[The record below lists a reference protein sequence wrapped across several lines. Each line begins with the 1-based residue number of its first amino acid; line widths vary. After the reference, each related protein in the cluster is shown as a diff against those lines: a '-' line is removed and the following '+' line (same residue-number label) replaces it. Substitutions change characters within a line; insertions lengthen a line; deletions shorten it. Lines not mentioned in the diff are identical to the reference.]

1 MSYMESENRKTRNWR
16 IRMWEIFK
24 HKSVKFERKFNYM
37 NKVMD
42 IEKPSKFNLLKKE
55 VEETEY

>member
-1 MSYMESENRKTRNWR
+1 MSYMELENRKIRNWR

-24 HKSVKFERKFNYM
+24 DKSVKFERKLNYM

-42 IEKPSKFNLLKKE
+42 VVKLSKFNLLKKE